1 MTLYKLLTNIP
12 LHYNE
17 IKSYQTFTHALQ
29 QNKKIA
35 TKLSV
40 CSLVGFSQGLS
51 ASQQCFPLI
60 TNQHQ
65 PGLSAQ
71 KPSSEQALFSLSLK
85 FKSYSLLL
93 IGVELEI
100 LLSTETSDVSKTLKI
115 Y

>member
-35 TKLSV
+35 TKL
-40 CSLVGFSQGLS
+40 
-51 ASQQCFPLI
+51 
-60 TNQHQ
+60 
-65 PGLSAQ
+65 
-71 KPSSEQALFSLSLK
+71 FSLYLK

>member
-1 MTLYKLLTNIP
+1 MKRGQMTLYKLLTNIP

-35 TKLSV
+35 TKL
-40 CSLVGFSQGLS
+40 
-51 ASQQCFPLI
+51 
-60 TNQHQ
+60 
-65 PGLSAQ
+65 
-71 KPSSEQALFSLSLK
+71 FSLYLK

-93 IGVELEI
+93 ISVALEN
-100 LLSTETSDVSKTLKI
+100 LLSTDTSDVSENTKNLLEVSYKSLLK